1 VENLGLAWQGV
12 GLVKIDEFFLPD
24 GLGKNEIKGDEL
36 WGSRLERN
44 DHAMDVTRELSAEQ
58 RAQADRI
65 EDILKGAAAVEIR
78 RMAELLAS
86 KSNGEL
92 FGQTEFQLR
101 DILLGLGNRALDAA
115 LSERKKGGT
124 KVRA

>member
-1 VENLGLAWQGV
+1 MDGVWGLDRHR
-12 GLVKIDEFFLPD
+12 K
-24 GLGKNEIKGDEL
+24 
-36 WGSRLERN
+36 
-44 DHAMDVTRELSAEQ
+44 DHAMDVTRELTDQQ
-58 RAQADRI
+58 REQADRI

-86 KSNGEL
+86 KENGEL

-115 LSERKKGGT
+115 LAERKKGGT

>member
-1 VENLGLAWQGV
+1 MEVTH
-12 GLVKIDEFFLPD
+12 
-24 GLGKNEIKGDEL
+24 EL
-36 WGSRLERN
+36 N
-44 DHAMDVTRELSAEQ
+44 AQQRE
-58 RAQADRI
+58 QADRI
-65 EDILKGAAAVEIR
+65 EDILKGAAAIEIR

-86 KSNGEL
+86 KENGEL

-115 LSERKKGGT
+115 LAERKKGAT